1 VCLFGRPDADPAH
14 AADPVCASAAWR
26 AVRGWLDTDVGAARF
41 HRDHGAWS
49 VFEAVNSQ
57 HKVIAE
63 ARKRMAALPGAALVL
78 RGLTAFEPT
87 RRLSMRQLL
96 RAELFAP
103 YRAPY
108 VAPSAGARRPER
120 TMSFLGYRDAARD
133 GAGEAGGALQ
143 LPPKPKPAAAQ
154 RGKRGGR

>member
-1 VCLFGRPDADPAH
+1 MMDTAFVDVLRSDLAAGGFGPEPRL
-14 AADPVCASAAWR
+14 SAVVSTLR
-26 AVRGWLDTDVGAARF
+26 
-41 HRDHGAWS
+41 
-49 VFEAVNSQ
+49 Q
-57 HKVIAE
+57 I
-63 ARKRMAALPGAALVL
+63 AALPGAALVL

-120 TMSFLGYRDAARD
+120 TMSFLGYLDDARD
-133 GAGEAGGALQ
+133 GAEEAGAALQ